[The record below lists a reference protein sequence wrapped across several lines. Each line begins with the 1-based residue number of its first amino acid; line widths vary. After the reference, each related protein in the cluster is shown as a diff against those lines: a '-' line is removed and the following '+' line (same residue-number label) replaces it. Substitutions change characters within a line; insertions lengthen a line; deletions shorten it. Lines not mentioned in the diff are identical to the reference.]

1 MNQVG
6 RISHPGFLWITAV
19 AIFVAAMVLELS
31 GMDIWLQDL
40 VFDFRDGAWVVDQRD
55 PLGRVLFYTGPKVL
69 LIAFG
74 CSLMAL
80 IVGPCRWRQWWQS
93 LGWLTTRARI
103 TAALLCAGSIPITV
117 AVLKATSGVFCPSE
131 LARYGGSAAHR
142 RPYSAEVCGE
152 SRGRCWPAGH
162 ASGGFAL
169 LSLLVLAGNR
179 RRRVQAVYM
188 GTVAGW
194 GMGLYQSLKGA
205 HFPSH
210 TLVTFAISLCLVAAF
225 QAALGRLAPAIA
237 SPRALHS

>member
-1 MNQVG
+1 
-6 RISHPGFLWITAV
+6 
-19 AIFVAAMVLELS
+19 MV
-31 GMDIWLQDL
+31 DH
-40 VFDFRDGAWVVDQRD
+40 RD
-55 PLGRVLFYTGPKVL
+55 PLGRLLFYTGPKAL

-74 CSLMAL
+74 CSLIAL
-80 IVGPCRWRQWWQS
+80 IVGPYRWRQRLQGA
-93 LGWLTTRARI
+93 GWLATRGRV

-117 AVLKATSGVFCPSE
+117 AALKATSGVFCPSE
-131 LARYGGSAAHR
+131 IARYGGSAAHR

-169 LSLLVLAGNR
+169 LALLVLAGNGIR
-179 RRRVQAVYM
+179 RAQAVYM

-194 GMGLYQSLKGA
+194 GMGLYQMLKGA

-225 QAALGRLAPAIA
+225 QAVLGWLESELASSRSFHA
-237 SPRALHS
+237 